1 MRSDSAFMEYE
12 NPNRTEVLQEYFV
25 PIDSFTEYIDDLRN
39 VLNEEEF
46 NLLNI
51 TIRYVE
57 KNENAV
63 LSYAKDDMF
72 ALVLLINQ
80 GRSENE
86 IKKTEDVIQKMIDV
100 TLKHNGSYYLPYY
113 SYPTKEQLKRA
124 YPRIEEF
131 LGKKKKRIQK
141 RFVNLFYRSI
151 RNDI

>member
-1 MRSDSAFMEYE
+1 M
-12 NPNRTEVLQEYFV
+12 PL
-25 PIDSFTEYIDDLRN
+25 DSFTKYIDDLRN
-39 VLNEEEF
+39 TLTKEEL

-80 GRSENE
+80 GRSERE
-86 IKKTEDVIQKMIDV
+86 IKKTEGVIRKMIDV

-113 SYPTKEQLKRA
+113 SYPTKEQLKKA

-131 LGKKKKRIQK
+131 LQKKKEVDPEE
-141 RFVNLFYRSI
+141 RFVNLFYREYTK
-151 RNDI
+151 